1 LEVIDIHPHAISHDQ
16 KAYPFQPVGGKM
28 SVWAEERPLDGDEL
42 AAAMTGAGIRR
53 AVIVHASTAYGY
65 DNSYVAD
72 VIDAHKDRFRF
83 VGAIDVMAADAAA
96 KCEYWVRERGMAGF
110 RIFASGSTMD
120 ENSGGWLA
128 DPKTFP
134 AWEAASRLNIPVCV
148 QSRAKNFPMLEALL
162 KRFPDVSVVLDH
174 FAHPDVSDGPP
185 YRNAQSFFEMAV
197 YPNLHLKVTERNFA
211 DLHRGKA
218 DTRSFMEKTVAAYG
232 SDRIAWG
239 SNFPASDG
247 TLIEL
252 RDMGL
257 RELAFLPEADRENI
271 FCNTALSLYPALK
284 AL

>member
-1 LEVIDIHPHAISHDQ
+1 LELIDIHPHAISNNK
-16 KAYPFQPVGGKM
+16 KAYPLAPVGGKM

-72 VIDAHKDRFRF
+72 VIAAHKDRFLY
-83 VGAIDVMAADAAA
+83 VGAIDVMADDAAA
-96 KCEYWVRERGMAGF
+96 KCEYWVKERGMSGF

-120 ENSGGWLA
+120 ENSGAWLA

-134 AWEAASRLNIPVCV
+134 AWEAANRLHIPVCV
-148 QSRAKNFPMLEALL
+148 QSRAKNLAMLEVLL
-162 KRFPDVSVVLDH
+162 KRFPGVSVILDH

-185 YRNAQSFFEMAV
+185 YANARLFFELAQ
-197 YPNLHLKVTERNFA
+197 YPNLHLKLTERNFF

-218 DTRSFMEKTVAAYG
+218 DTRSFIEKTLAAYG
-232 SDRIAWG
+232 SQRVAWG
-239 SNFPASDG
+239 SNFPSSDG

-257 RELAFLPEADRENI
+257 SELAFLPEADRQNI
-271 FCNTALSLYPALK
+271 FCNTALSLYPALR